1 MTAGWECACLHC
13 FVPIK
18 RILIYQSI
26 YQDFFVCVQFFSNM
40 NPRAMFTDT
49 NILLMLLMSLVFSSK
64 RKDR

>member
-1 MTAGWECACLHC
+1 MIVGWEWVCLHW

-26 YQDFFVCVQFFSNM
+26 YQDDFLCVQFFDNM
-40 NPRAMFTDT
+40 NLHAMFTDM
-49 NILLMLLMSLVFSSK
+49 NILSMLLIRFVFSRK